1 MRLIILILLIVF
13 LACNKKSAN
22 SYNEKVLASVDDQ
35 KLYANDVDIANELKG
50 KDSVDLANKIIDEWV
65 RNQLIYRFAKE
76 NISETDEI
84 EKAVENFRHDYTLL
98 MLQKELLKINLDTNF
113 TKTEIDTFYNNNQE
127 LFYLKND
134 VVNIQI
140 LILNKQAKPDSA
152 LFYFNH
158 IADKDSREM
167 LEQFCTNNTLL
178 CMIEEN
184 NWYNAS
190 EISEKFN
197 FLKNKLTETN
207 REVKKTT
214 NNEGNIILYKI
225 NHYLKSGS
233 LKPIELAKSDIKQ
246 ILLNKRSQ
254 NLVKDKLNAIYQD
267 ELQKNTHKI
276 Y

>member
-1 MRLIILILLIVF
+1 MRFIILILFFVF
-13 LACNKKSAN
+13 FACNKKSAN

-35 KLYANDVDIANELKG
+35 KLFANDVDIANELKG
-50 KDSVDLANKIIDEWV
+50 QDSIDLANKIINEWV

-140 LILNKQAKPDSA
+140 LILNKHAKPDSA

-197 FLKNKLTETN
+197 FLKNKLSETKG
-207 REVKKTT
+207 EVKKTT

-233 LKPIELAKSDIKQ
+233 LKPIDLAKSDIKQ